1 MNVLWLSVFS
11 SRRTCTTTCPY
22 SVVMILM
29 KKRRIFNKNH
39 ENAFY
44 VGLTSIFDTFTIKE
58 RDIMQLVG
66 PEKNNKK

>member
-1 MNVLWLSVFS
+1 
-11 SRRTCTTTCPY
+11 
-22 SVVMILM
+22 MILM